1 MRYTGVD
8 VPRPYQE
15 RLLEYNEQRREYLDT
30 PTTKSQWQAAWK
42 RLCEDPAVFAEGLR
56 SALFSGRCTTRMN
69 EQLLD
74 AVQRRTEYKIWYV
87 RALSPV

>member
-15 RLLEYNEQRREYLDT
+15 QLLEHNGQRRKHLDT
-30 PTTKSQWQAAWK
+30 PTTKSQWHAAWK

-56 SALFSGRCTTRMN
+56 SAVSSGRCTSRMN
-69 EQLLD
+69 EQLWMLCSEGPNTKSGMF
-74 AVQRRTEYKIWYV
+74 AR
-87 RALSPV
+87 